1 MEWFSPK
8 RNKNN
13 IWSWVSTLIQLFF
26 YWKNDVFCL
35 LLTISRQWYR
45 NTTSIRCSWRG
56 RLSSF
61 TTSRI
66 RRHIC
71 PGNGLVI
78 KICYLV
84 NIYQLQS
91 TSVIVSKCDLNTLEK
106 TKGKSRLDNPEK
118 LATMDTQEARRR
130 KTKQKAQHKYILETI
145 IHK

>member
-1 MEWFSPK
+1 MSVHFDTV
-8 RNKNN
+8 
-13 IWSWVSTLIQLFF
+13 IF

-35 LLTISRQWYR
+35 LLTISRQWYS

-66 RRHIC
+66 RRNIC

-84 NIYQLQS
+84 NICQLQS
-91 TSVIVSKCDLNTLEK
+91 ASVIVPKCDLNTLEK
-106 TKGKSRLDNPEK
+106 TKRKSRMDNPEK
-118 LATMDTQEARRR
+118 LATMGTQEAKR
-130 KTKQKAQHKYILETI
+130 KKKAQHKYILETI
-145 IHK
+145 IPK